1 MKYFIYMIRKSN
13 SKTITPFPSNIEDNK
28 KIIIAEIFDVR
39 KFLQPLKDKLTE
51 IRKNKGGYSL
61 VCCILEIFYDKK
73 INLLKRSDIL
83 DEIKA
88 KIKSNYLIFETIV
101 RNIHLISYKDLS
113 RVSKIFE
120 ENENFSI
127 FYNNL
132 DKKEELIQINKEKI
146 NLNYEKIIKELS
158 EINYQLKNNN
168 KKKIVVEIGDQKD
181 NIKIIKNSKKELIT
195 KIDISNKE
203 KDDIKENDNNNN
215 IKDEKINKD
224 IKSTNKKKQ
233 YLAKKRK
240 EKNNYLSYNPN
251 KLEDLN
257 GYSAGF
263 SNLYVDHIALSYTK
277 LYGKNIYYDNI
288 DEIFSNNE
296 KIVSIFGKE
305 GIENI
310 EENKIKELNKEIE
323 QKNKELKSHEFI
335 LNSLKRNSPPHKTQ
349 KNNIIILTQ
358 LIEGIKEDY
367 IEYKKELKLL
377 SLYKKIINTYKENN
391 NDSDNNKDKNNIEE
405 MRNMYNTSFNNC
417 IELIKKIKN
426 NKDTYFSCLNNLKE
440 FIKLVN
446 NANTS
451 KNENFD
457 ENNIIDNNRNLLYVQ
472 EKDYIEKIIIKMNQ
486 FIETLNYSLNENMLD
501 ISLKK
506 ELNL

>member
-1 MKYFIYMIRKSN
+1 MIRKSN
-13 SKTITPFPSNIEDNK
+13 SKIKTSFPSNVENNNR
-28 KIIIAEIFDVR
+28 IIIAEIFDVR
-39 KFLQPLKDKLTE
+39 ELLQPLKDKLIE

-61 VCCILEIFYDKK
+61 LCCILEIFYDKK
-73 INLLKRSDIL
+73 INILKRSDIL
-83 DEIKA
+83 DEIKE

-101 RNIHLISYKDLS
+101 RNIHLINYKDLS
-113 RVSKIFE
+113 RVSKILE
-120 ENENFSI
+120 ENEIFNI
-127 FYNNL
+127 FYNNS
-132 DKKEELIQINKEKI
+132 DKKGELIQINKEKF
-146 NLNYEKIIKELS
+146 NLNYENIIKELS
-158 EINYQLKNNN
+158 EINNQLKNN
-168 KKKIVVEIGDQKD
+168 KKKIVIETEARK
-181 NIKIIKNSKKELIT
+181 NNKKIIKNNKKEIIT
-195 KIDISNKE
+195 KIDSSNKE
-203 KDDIKENDNNNN
+203 KNNIKVNNYNNN
-215 IKDEKINKD
+215 IKDEKINND
-224 IKSTNKKKQ
+224 ITKKK
-233 YLAKKRK
+233 YLEKKRK
-240 EKNNYLSYNPN
+240 EKYNYLSYNPN

-257 GYSAGF
+257 RSRAGF

-277 LYGKNIYYDNI
+277 LCGKNIYYDNI

-296 KIVSIFGKE
+296 KLVNIFGKE

-335 LNSLKRNSPPHKTQ
+335 LDSLKRNSPPHKPK

-377 SLYKKIINTYKENN
+377 SLYKKILNTYKENN
-391 NDSDNNKDKNNIEE
+391 KDNDNDNYNNDNNNNIEE
-405 MRNMYNTSFNNC
+405 MRNMYNSSFNNC
-417 IELIKKIKN
+417 TELIKKIKN

-446 NANTS
+446 SFNTS

-457 ENNIIDNNRNLLYVQ
+457 ESNIIDNNRNLLYIQ
-472 EKDYIEKIIIKMNQ
+472 EKDYIEKIIINMNQ
-486 FIETLNYSLNENMLD
+486 FIETLNYNLNENMLD
-501 ISLKK
+501 FSLKN

>member
-127 FYNNL
+127 FYNNF

-203 KDDIKENDNNNN
+203 KNDIKEV
-215 IKDEKINKD
+215 NK
-224 IKSTNKKKQ
+224 
-233 YLAKKRK
+233 
-240 EKNNYLSYNPN
+240 
-251 KLEDLN
+251 
-257 GYSAGF
+257 
-263 SNLYVDHIALSYTK
+263 
-277 LYGKNIYYDNI
+277 
-288 DEIFSNNE
+288 
-296 KIVSIFGKE
+296 
-305 GIENI
+305 
-310 EENKIKELNKEIE
+310 
-323 QKNKELKSHEFI
+323 
-335 LNSLKRNSPPHKTQ
+335 
-349 KNNIIILTQ
+349 
-358 LIEGIKEDY
+358 
-367 IEYKKELKLL
+367 
-377 SLYKKIINTYKENN
+377 
-391 NDSDNNKDKNNIEE
+391 
-405 MRNMYNTSFNNC
+405 
-417 IELIKKIKN
+417 
-426 NKDTYFSCLNNLKE
+426 
-440 FIKLVN
+440 
-446 NANTS
+446 
-451 KNENFD
+451 
-457 ENNIIDNNRNLLYVQ
+457 
-472 EKDYIEKIIIKMNQ
+472 
-486 FIETLNYSLNENMLD
+486 
-501 ISLKK
+501 
-506 ELNL
+506 